1 MQLICTPNRK
11 TNMKE
16 TAFKYFEGRATDDEL
31 EKLLDW
37 LRKRENHLIFHNFRL
52 DWRKSLKANE
62 FPGGSAESWYH
73 FQTTLE
79 QKSYLRWQKSRRIMK
94 FYRVAAIF
102 LFVFT
107 VGSLLWYY
115 SNQPADIPETFT
127 RVITE
132 NGQISK
138 VELPDGSLVWLN
150 SGSKLSYNNFFS
162 SKNRE
167 VSLLGEAYFDVKKN
181 EALPMLVNCNG
192 LQVKVLGTQFNVN
205 AYEPETSVDVVL
217 ENGSVELF
225 NTSYERVLYRMKPGE
240 MAKVSLKKNQVLTN
254 RVNVVRYTSWKDGII
269 NIYDLSID
277 DLIKR
282 LEKRYNQQFE
292 VAPGTKHLRYTFTIE
307 NEPLENVL
315 TLMERIT
322 PIKVVQKDEII
333 KIDIDKR
340 KLREAGS

>member
-1 MQLICTPNRK
+1 
-11 TNMKE
+11 MKE
-16 TAFKYFEGRATDDEL
+16 TAFKYFEGKATDHEL
-31 EKLLDW
+31 EELLNW
-37 LRKRENHLIFHNFRL
+37 LRKKENRLIFHKFRL
-52 DWRKSLKANE
+52 DWRKSLKPGE
-62 FPGGSAESWYH
+62 FPGGSVGSWQH
-73 FQTTLE
+73 FQATLE

-102 LFVFT
+102 FFIFT
-107 VGSLLWYY
+107 VGSLLWYF
-115 SNQPADIPETFT
+115 SNQPADIPETYT
-127 RVITE
+127 RVITD

-150 SGSKLSYNNFFS
+150 SGSTLSYNNFFS

-167 VSLLGEAYFDVKKN
+167 VTLLGEAYFDVQKN
-181 EALPMLVNCNG
+181 ETLPLLVNCNG

-205 AYEPETSVDVVL
+205 AYEPENSVYVVL
-217 ENGSVELF
+217 ENGSVELV
-225 NTSYERVLYRMKPGE
+225 NTANDQVFYRMKPGE
-240 MAKVSLKKNQVLTN
+240 IARLNTKNNQFRTGM
-254 RVNVVRYTSWKDGII
+254 VNIHRYTSWKDGII

-307 NEPLENVL
+307 NEPLEDIL
-315 TLMERIT
+315 KLMEGIT
-322 PIKVVQKDEII
+322 PIKVRQKEEII

-340 KLREAGS
+340 RMIKAGG